1 MQRQGV
7 ANTIAAVLIILA
19 LFGGAFGYFLL
30 STYSVRTETTTQTQF
45 LTTTQDVTTTFTVT
59 PQFITTTQ
67 YVTTTVTTTPAPPIY
82 VEVTVGYL
90 NGTTLGSF
98 EMELFPQYA
107 PKTVANFVSL
117 VNSGFYND
125 LTWHRIEHGF
135 VIQTGD
141 PNTKDGGGN
150 RSTWGQ
156 GTDGIQIPFENSTYL
171 HNYQWF
177 VGMASTGVGVG
188 GTSQWYINLV
198 NNTSLDG
205 KYAVFGDVI
214 NGTDVVQAIG
224 NLPTEYVAA
233 AGQDEPVTPILITS
247 IFVLSTQTA

>member
-1 MQRQGV
+1 MVDKPGRRKRTGPSRTKIV
-7 ANTIAAVLIILA
+7 AVALAVV
-19 LFGGAFGYFLL
+19 LL
-30 STYSVRTETTTQTQF
+30 SGVGYYSY
-45 LTTTQDVTTTFTVT
+45 TVYT
-59 PQFITTTQ
+59 SG
-67 YVTTTVTTTPAPPIY
+67 PAPPVY
-82 VEVTVGYL
+82 VRVTVGYL
-90 NGTTLGSF
+90 NGTSLGSF

-141 PNTKDGGGN
+141 PNTKDGDGN

-156 GTDGIQIPFENSTYL
+156 GTSGTKIPFENATNL

-177 VGMASTGVGVG
+177 VGMASTSAGVG

-205 KYAVFGDVI
+205 KYAVFGEVI
-214 NGTDVVQAIG
+214 NGTNVVKEIG

-233 AGQDEPVTPILITS
+233 ASQDEPRVPVLITE
-247 IFVLSTQTA
+247 IYVVSTQTTT